1 MNNETE
7 LAPDEAPSRLTSR
20 NGGRD
25 GASEIERE
33 EKPAQP
39 STVGALL
46 KAAREARGLSLAQA
60 EKATRIRQA
69 YMEALEADDWAR
81 LPESTF
87 TKGFL
92 RTYALYLGLDAPA
105 LLRQYHQQNRAPAQ
119 EEPTVRPATKPLRTP
134 STIAPNLLVGV
145 LFFLG
150 FVLLG
155 AYIYYRQYLPEATPT
170 PTLVISTALPPT
182 ATPVL
187 PTPSPDVSVPD
198 LVGLTS
204 TQAEEKLKPLSLK
217 LEILEWR
224 FDSRVPSGSIVSQ
237 GIAPGSRA
245 KRGTTIGVVIS
256 RGADLLTVPNVVN
269 LPFTEAQS
277 RLSALGL
284 RVNRQ
289 DAQSVQVALG
299 LVMGQDPAPGTA
311 VPRGSTVA
319 VVVSAGSPKRLVPN
333 VVGKPEVEALAILKE
348 AGLVVAG
355 INRQGA
361 GDLPPDV
368 LRAVPV
374 GAVLSTTPAPGSPY
388 DPGVSIYIAVR
399 RE

>member
-1 MNNETE
+1 MNEENEI
-7 LAPDEAPSRLTSR
+7 AP
-20 NGGRD
+20 
-25 GASEIERE
+25 EIRRE
-33 EKPAQP
+33 EKPAP
-39 STVGALL
+39 PATVGAMLQ
-46 KAAREARGLSLAQA
+46 AAREARGLSLAQA

-69 YMEALEADDWAR
+69 YLEALEEEDWAS

-92 RTYALYLGLDAPA
+92 RTYALYLGLDVPA
-105 LLRQYHQQNRAPAQ
+105 LLRQYHQQTRVPAQ
-119 EEPTVRPATKPLRTP
+119 EAPTVRPATKPLRTP
-134 STIAPNLLVGV
+134 STVGINLLVGA

-150 FVLLG
+150 FVLVG

-187 PTPSPDVSVPD
+187 PTPSPDVTVPD
-198 LVGLTS
+198 VVGLTS
-204 TQAEEKLKPLSLK
+204 TQAEEKLKPLELK

-237 GIAPGSRA
+237 GVAPGSRA
-245 KRGTTIGVVIS
+245 KRGTTIGVVVS
-256 RGADLLTVPNVVN
+256 RGADVLSVPNVVN
-269 LPFTEAQS
+269 LPFNEAQS
-277 RLSALGL
+277 SLSALGL

-289 DAQSVQVALG
+289 DAQSVQVAAG

-333 VVGKPEVEALAILKE
+333 VIGKPEVEALAILKE
-348 AGLVVAG
+348 AGLIVAG

-361 GDLPPDV
+361 GDLPPEV

-388 DPGVSIYIAVR
+388 DPGASIYIAVR

>member
-1 MNNETE
+1 M
-7 LAPDEAPSRLTSR
+7 L
-20 NGGRD
+20 
-25 GASEIERE
+25 
-33 EKPAQP
+33 Q
-39 STVGALL
+39 
-46 KAAREARGLSLAQA
+46 AAREARGLSLAQA

-69 YMEALEADDWAR
+69 YLEALEEEDWAS

-92 RTYALYLGLDAPA
+92 RTYALYLGLDVPA
-105 LLRQYHQQNRAPAQ
+105 LLRQYHQQVKVPAR
-119 EEPTVRPATKPLRTP
+119 EEPTVRPATKPMRTP
-134 STIAPNLLVGV
+134 STIGINLLVGA

-150 FVLLG
+150 FILLG

-182 ATPVL
+182 ATPVF
-187 PTPSPDVSVPD
+187 PTQSPDVSVPD

-204 TQAEEKLKPLSLK
+204 TQAEEKLNPLNLK

-237 GIAPGSRA
+237 GVAPGSRA

-256 RGADLLTVPNVVN
+256 RGANLLTVPNVVN
-269 LPFTEAQS
+269 LPFNEAQS

-284 RVNRQ
+284 RLNRQ
-289 DAQSVQVALG
+289 DAQSVQVASG

-311 VPRGSTVA
+311 VPQGSTVA
-319 VVVSAGSPKRLVPN
+319 VVVSAGSPKRVVPN
-333 VVGKPEVEALAILKE
+333 VIGKPEVEALAILKE
-348 AGLVVAG
+348 AGLIVAG

-361 GDLPPDV
+361 GDLPPEV

-388 DPGVSIYIAVR
+388 DPGASIYIAVR

>member
-1 MNNETE
+1 MNEETE
-7 LAPDEAPSRLTSR
+7 IAP
-20 NGGRD
+20 
-25 GASEIERE
+25 EIGRE
-33 EKPAQP
+33 EKPAPP
-39 STVGALL
+39 STVGAMLQ
-46 KAAREARGLSLAQA
+46 AAREARGLSLAQA

-69 YMEALEADDWAR
+69 YLEALEEEDWAC

-105 LLRQYHQQNRAPAQ
+105 LLRQYHQQVKVPAK
-119 EEPTVRPATKPLRTP
+119 EEPTVRPATRPLRTP
-134 STIAPNLLVGV
+134 STIGINLLVGA

-150 FVLLG
+150 FILLG

-187 PTPSPDVSVPD
+187 PTPSPDVTVPD
-198 LVGLTS
+198 VVGLTS
-204 TQAEEKLKPLSLK
+204 TQAEEKLTPLGLK

-237 GIAPGSRA
+237 GVAPGSRA
-245 KRGTTIGVVIS
+245 KRGTTIGVVVS
-256 RGADLLTVPNVVN
+256 RGADVLSVPNVVN
-269 LPFTEAQS
+269 LPFNEAQS

-289 DAQSVQVALG
+289 DAQSVQVAAG

-319 VVVSAGSPKRLVPN
+319 VVVSAGSPKRVVPN
-333 VVGKPEVEALAILKE
+333 VIGKPEVEALAILKE
-348 AGLVVAG
+348 AGLIVAG

-368 LRAVPV
+368 LKAVPV
-374 GAVLSTTPAPGSPY
+374 GAVLSTTPAPGTPY
-388 DPGVSIYIAVR
+388 DPGASIYIAVR
-399 RE
+399 KE

>member
-1 MNNETE
+1 MENENE
-7 LAPDEAPSRLTSR
+7 LAP
-20 NGGRD
+20 
-25 GASEIERE
+25 EIERE
-33 EKPAQP
+33 EKPTPP
-39 STVGALL
+39 STVGAML

-60 EKATRIRQA
+60 EKATRIHQA
-69 YMEALEADDWAR
+69 YLEALEADDWAR
-81 LPESTF
+81 LPESIF

-105 LLRQYHQQNRAPAQ
+105 LLQQYHQQVMVPTQ
-119 EEPTVRPATKPLRTP
+119 GKPTVRPATKPLRTP
-134 STIAPNLLVGV
+134 SAIVPNLFVGA

-150 FVLLG
+150 FVLLA
-155 AYIYYRQYLPEATPT
+155 AYIYYRQYLPAATPT

-182 ATPVL
+182 ATPL
-187 PTPSPDVSVPD
+187 TPTPSPDVTVPD

-204 TQAEEKLKPLSLK
+204 TQAEEKLTPLELK

-237 GIAPGSRA
+237 GVAPGSRA
-245 KRGTTIGVVIS
+245 KRGTTIGVVVS

-269 LPFTEAQS
+269 LPFDEAQN
-277 RLSALGL
+277 RLSTLGL

-289 DAQSVQVALG
+289 DAQSVQVAPG

-319 VVVSAGSPKRLVPN
+319 VVVSAGSPKRVVPN
-333 VVGKPEVEALAILKE
+333 VIGKPEAEALAILKE
-348 AGLVVAG
+348 AGLVVAS

-361 GDLPPDV
+361 KDLPPEI
-368 LRAVPV
+368 LKAVPV
-374 GAVLSTTPAPGSPY
+374 GAVLSTTPAPGTPY
-388 DPGVSIYIAVR
+388 DPGDSIYIAVR
-399 RE
+399 KE